1 MGSRAGSREPEP
13 KGFSGFGA
21 EPRAEKFYRLRLS
34 ARLSA
39 LFILQNNWFLEK
51 FSIKSNKSQIIG
63 AVKKYFLDT
72 LLNRPENRI
81 LGDQNFFEPLSTRY
95 LGIFSAKH

>member
-1 MGSRAGSREPEP
+1 MSKSWCDKIVSKENKKLSPAAGMGSRAGSREPEP

-51 FSIKSNKSQIIG
+51 LSIKSNKSQIIG
-63 AVKKYFLDT
+63 AVKIFF
-72 LLNRPENRI
+72 RI
-81 LGDQNFFEPLSTRY
+81 PF
-95 LGIFSAKH
+95 